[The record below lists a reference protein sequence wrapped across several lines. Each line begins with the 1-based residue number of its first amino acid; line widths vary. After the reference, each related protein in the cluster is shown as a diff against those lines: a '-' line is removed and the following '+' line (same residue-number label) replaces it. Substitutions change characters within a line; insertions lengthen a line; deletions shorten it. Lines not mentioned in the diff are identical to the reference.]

1 MNYQIALQ
9 TTLLLM
15 TLTETAT
22 TSGLQTFFQQ
32 DSFLGIPMKPATVLI
47 LSSAWSM
54 KSSVMLHLK
63 AVKVQKGF
71 FGIKASIA
79 VFLWGLMGTLRRIL
93 SIVCFF
99 VPSLGLFSIHNF
111 WLAEQYPF
119 GIRKQFNLIHKSDE
133 VHLYNLTEKV
143 LWSELDRWN
152 YYEDPLDPIPPSYSF
167 YTGFTLKWTFLTFFV
182 IMIFHAL
189 SMLLVKIFT
198 STEFKEDR
206 NTYKKFLH
214 VIENLNSALPYR
226 DWDEDDSKTTT
237 KEAFAERS
245 QKTECEM
252 ILSQLVNIGISMIML
267 IPIWFTGQKKVL
279 NHVAHSRFY

>member
-1 MNYQIALQ
+1 M
-9 TTLLLM
+9 
-15 TLTETAT
+15 
-22 TSGLQTFFQQ
+22 
-32 DSFLGIPMKPATVLI
+32 
-47 LSSAWSM
+47 
-54 KSSVMLHLK
+54 
-63 AVKVQKGF
+63 
-71 FGIKASIA
+71 
-79 VFLWGLMGTLRRIL
+79 
-93 SIVCFF
+93 
-99 VPSLGLFSIHNF
+99 
-111 WLAEQYPF
+111 
-119 GIRKQFNLIHKSDE
+119 IHKLDE

-206 NTYKKFLH
+206 NTYEKLLH

-226 DWDEDDSKTTT
+226 DWDEDDGKSTT
-237 KEAFAERS
+237 KKEFAGRS
-245 QKTECEM
+245 QKTEREM

-279 NHVAHSRFY
+279 KHFAHSRF